1 MRKILLSI
9 LLALLVIVAGLTMKN
24 GISLGSLHILG
35 FQDIAEENQ
44 ELTTAIEKAKSKEEE
59 YSNEVLPKLS
69 ADTSKLATAKKVVLD
84 TAKMVK
90 TEFNNIKADFLGLT
104 SKLEKNF
111 DKKYSE
117 DQLYGQRRDVRC

>member
-69 ADTSKLATAKKVVLD
+69 ADRIFRFSNSK
-84 TAKMVK
+84 
-90 TEFNNIKADFLGLT
+90 
-104 SKLEKNF
+104 
-111 DKKYSE
+111 Y
-117 DQLYGQRRDVRC
+117 R